1 MKRLLPF
8 ATWHYFERMKFF
20 CFAAAIL
27 LAAIGTKGG
36 LLQKHFGQGH
46 PGKFF
51 NCNIVKNSKDK
62 VLLDKNIGIT
72 SNKTKLS
79 GYSKMI
85 KCILERLL
93 SEMCGVRSGSS
104 ETQWG
109 RKSFHQQGTLNTFFV
124 SKLLFSKER
133 KYFSQKVMKKVYIC
147 WRHYFK
153 SFFFKTWEKCN
164 QYHKMQNNLH
174 SSISNCFYIKEWL
187 FPNPA

>member
-1 MKRLLPF
+1 MSLKRLLPF

-27 LAAIGTKGG
+27 LAAIGTEGG

-72 SNKTKLS
+72 SNKTKLP
-79 GYSKMI
+79 GCPKMI

-104 ETQWG
+104 ETQ
-109 RKSFHQQGTLNTFFV
+109 
-124 SKLLFSKER
+124 
-133 KYFSQKVMKKVYIC
+133 
-147 WRHYFK
+147 
-153 SFFFKTWEKCN
+153 
-164 QYHKMQNNLH
+164 
-174 SSISNCFYIKEWL
+174 
-187 FPNPA
+187 